1 MSRLHAPNRCDTRAT
16 RIAKV
21 KFVVLPMELTADAAA
36 VTPAQAGAQSGVVAL
51 FAYLRAY
58 LIRVISRLEAARP

>member
-1 MSRLHAPNRCDTRAT
+1 MSRLHAPNRCDPRAI

-21 KFVVLPMELTADAAA
+21 KFVALQMELTADAAA
-36 VTPAQAGAQSGVVAL
+36 VTPAQAGAQSGVAAL
-51 FAYLRAY
+51 FPSLRAY